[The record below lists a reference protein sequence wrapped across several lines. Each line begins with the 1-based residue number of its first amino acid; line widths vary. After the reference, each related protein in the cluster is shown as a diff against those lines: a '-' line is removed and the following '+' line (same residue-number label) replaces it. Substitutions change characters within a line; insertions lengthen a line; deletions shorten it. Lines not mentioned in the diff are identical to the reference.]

1 MEVATGLGYDI
12 GHNENN
18 SRNAA
23 NFKGRA
29 THGVVYRVIT
39 RLPHTQKEIFDV
51 QQKN

>member
-1 MEVATGLGYDI
+1 MEVATGAGYDI

-29 THGVVYRVIT
+29 THGVVYGVIT

-51 QQKN
+51 QKKN